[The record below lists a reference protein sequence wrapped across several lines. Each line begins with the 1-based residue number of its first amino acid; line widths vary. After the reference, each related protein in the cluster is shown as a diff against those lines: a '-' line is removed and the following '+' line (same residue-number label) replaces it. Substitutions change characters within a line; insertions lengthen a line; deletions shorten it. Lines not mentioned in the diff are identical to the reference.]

1 MSTAPQTRTEIN
13 RQNAEASTGPKT
25 EEGKQRSSLNATRHG
40 FTGQTL
46 VLSPE
51 EKEAYESHCIAYR
64 EQYQPA
70 NHEETDLIQQY
81 ADLRWTLHQ
90 ISIQQTNIFSIINAV
105 TAKFMKD
112 GDLDGLTAANK
123 PNYRT
128 LSTLS
133 TYEQRRRRAAEA
145 TIARFNE
152 LSQARIAAQKQEL
165 AQAVLHY
172 KANKAQGKPWNPAD
186 SGFVC
191 SLAEIETHLLQ
202 KAIAADVQKFLSER
216 R

>member
-1 MSTAPQTRTEIN
+1 MSSPSRAEIN

-51 EKEAYESHCIAYR
+51 EKEAYESHCIAYM
-64 EQYQPA
+64 ELYQPA
-70 NHEETDLIQQY
+70 THEETDLIQQF

-90 ISIQQTNIFSIINAV
+90 ISIQQTNVLSIMNAV
-105 TAKFMKD
+105 TAKFMKE

-123 PNYRT
+123 LHYRT

-152 LSQARIAAQKQEL
+152 LSQARKQQL
-165 AQAVLHY
+165 AQAVQHY

-191 SLAEIETHLLQ
+191 SVEEIEKHL
-202 KAIAADVQKFLSER
+202 ARESAAAEVKKFLTER
-216 R
+216 KS

>member
-1 MSTAPQTRTEIN
+1 MSTAPQTRPEIN
-13 RQNAEASTGPKT
+13 RQNAQASTGPKT

-51 EKEAYESHCIAYR
+51 EKEAYESHCIAYM

-90 ISIQQTNIFSIINAV
+90 ISIQQTNVLSIMNAI

-112 GDLDGLTAANK
+112 GDLDGLTLANT
-123 PNYRT
+123 PHYRT

-145 TIARFNE
+145 TIARFTA
-152 LSQARIAAQKQEL
+152 LATARIAAQKQEL

-172 KANKAQGKPWNPAD
+172 NANKAQGKTWNPAD

-191 SLAEIETHLLQ
+191 SLAEIEAHLKQKAAADLQ
-202 KAIAADVQKFLSER
+202 KFYSDRK
-216 R
+216 